1 MIHLGYFAT
10 NLWYQLS
17 IKHGKTLFSIG
28 NSISRWIL
36 LADIN
41 NKSRKFR
48 SLYKIIKDFKM
59 LRSFEVFM
67 ARLSLQKRGTS
78 NKPPPTTPSH
88 RQVTHFCRRR
98 RPSDPLER
106 THRVSPDVLLRSYGW
121 LIRFRYGYESIP
133 MKIPFLEGWTSILTQ
148 LFWCELQGYYW
159 FWPTAILGVLSQV
172 FGGFLK
178 WGYPH

>member
-17 IKHGKTLFSIG
+17 IKHGKTFFSIG

-48 SLYKIIKDFKM
+48 SLYKIIKGFKM

-78 NKPPPTTPSH
+78 FHHH
-88 RQVTHFCRRR
+88 RQQRQH
-98 RPSDPLER
+98 RPSGHQFLQDPEAQ
-106 THRVSPDVLLRSYGW
+106 W
-121 LIRFRYGYESIP
+121 SIGAHP
-133 MKIPFLEGWTSILTQ
+133 SREP
-148 LFWCELQGYYW
+148 
-159 FWPTAILGVLSQV
+159 GVLRQPEV
-172 FGGFLK
+172 FFWFVSAGEFSVRYGGFLK